1 MDHSSNQPTPKIE
14 SGAIAA
20 AAAAQ
25 SELGTGDQDTVLLA
39 ITGMSPAILTETI
52 WALAHG
58 RESIIPDRII
68 VVTTSTGRRQ
78 LDRLFDSVVEWN
90 GLSPWSALRQAL
102 VNAGF
107 SVEGRLRFGL
117 TGDDIR
123 IIATADAATG
133 ISRELPDIRSPE
145 DNSAT
150 ADFLLDQVRSL
161 ASNPD
166 LRVVASLAGGRKTMG
181 ALLYACFTLAGRE
194 TDRLTH
200 VLVNEPYESLPGFWF
215 PRQPGGNLRPTGN
228 RSDSLALPG
237 YDPAQAVVELADV
250 PFVPLRNLFQRELG
264 RSVGAF
270 GRLMETCRTGIRQRS
285 GENLRLTLQTN
296 RCELELNTHTLEV
309 AARDYVPLLFFARHS
324 KQGRPP
330 FLAYKEVLNTLN
342 EFSREHRKSIANLPN
357 SDARLIDALAR
368 PWNDDQE
375 LRRSLSDL
383 RRRLRVW
390 NNDGAC
396 LSELLPGRGRISLDI
411 QGPQIFLR

>member
-1 MDHSSNQPTPKIE
+1 MAQPSNPPPSTIE
-14 SGAIAA
+14 SGAIVAA
-20 AAAAQ
+20 AAPRP
-25 SELGTGDQDTVLLA
+25 ELGSSDQDTVLLA

-52 WALAHG
+52 WALAHSQ
-58 RESIIPDRII
+58 ESIIPDRII
-68 VVTTSTGRRQ
+68 VVTTATGRRQ
-78 LDRLFDSVVEWN
+78 LNRLFEPVAEWN
-90 GLSPWSALRQAL
+90 GLSPWTALRQAL
-102 VNAGF
+102 AAAGF
-107 SVEGRLRFGL
+107 SVDGRLRFGL

-123 IIATADAATG
+123 IIAAADSETG

-145 DNSAT
+145 DNAAT

-166 LRVVASLAGGRKTMG
+166 QRVVASLAGGRKTMG

-200 VLVNEPYESLPGFWF
+200 VLVSEPYESLPGFWF
-215 PRQPGGNLRPTGN
+215 PHQPGGNLQPTWH
-228 RSDSLALPG
+228 RTDSSSSQS
-237 YDPAQAVVELADV
+237 YNPAQAVVELADV

-270 GRLMETCRTGIRQRS
+270 GRLMEICRTGARQRS

-309 AARDYVPLLFFARHS
+309 AARDYVPLLFLARHS
-324 KQGRPP
+324 KQSRPP
-330 FLAYKEVLNTLN
+330 FLAYKEVLNVLN

-357 SDARLIDALAR
+357 SDARLIDALSR

-375 LRRSLSDL
+375 LRRSLSDI

-396 LSELLPGRGRISLDI
+396 LAELLPERGRISLDL